1 MKLLTKYS
9 DYLICFFI
17 FVIYQ
22 FTMAPSVVQID
33 SGELAAVQVTFGIG
47 HPSGYP
53 LFTVLGY
60 LFSLIPLP
68 FTKILALNIL
78 TSLYV
83 TAASFFLIR
92 TIKLLIENFVIYKIE
107 KITNKKKQKIESQSV
122 LFKLDNFST
131 SLLAGIIGLIVPFSK
146 TFWFQ
151 STSVEVYSLHLLL
164 LSLNIF
170 FIVKILF
177 QKEIQLINWLL
188 IAVLLALGFGNHL
201 TTFLILPGLAYVYF
215 SKEKFSAASFKK
227 IGKMLLLFFPLL
239 AVLYLVMYF
248 RALQNPVINWGNPID
263 FERFWR
269 HFTGKQYQVWMFSSI
284 DAAKQQLAYFLG
296 NLPSEF
302 AYLNF
307 VIGLIGIYAGF
318 KYAKK
323 ASIFITICFIFTTLY
338 SINYN
343 INDIDSY
350 FLLSFISF
358 GFFIVYGILF
368 LIFKFKINISPKA
381 NFYFAGLII
390 LPLLQIFIHFSSVDQ
405 SKMYMYSDYTKTLLS
420 RVDKNGIV
428 LSYQWDYF
436 ISESYYFQ
444 KVENFRKDIKIIDK
458 ELLRRSWYYNQ
469 MERNYPEIIK
479 DMKVEINGF
488 LSALQPFERS
498 ENFDSNKLE
507 FFYQAIMTRIIT
519 DNYDKHSIYI
529 GPEFLDNEI
538 QKKEFVLP
546 QGYSLIPCGLLYK
559 VTKDTNYVP
568 APSSNINIRFPQVD
582 DKYSVLMKNIV
593 YIALTNRAMYEI
605 TYKNMDKAKKIAAN
619 IIKLFPDRG
628 LNQNLANALQ

>member
-201 TTFLILPGLAYVYF
+201 TTF
-215 SKEKFSAASFKK
+215 
-227 IGKMLLLFFPLL
+227 
-239 AVLYLVMYF
+239 
-248 RALQNPVINWGNPID
+248 
-263 FERFWR
+263 
-269 HFTGKQYQVWMFSSI
+269 
-284 DAAKQQLAYFLG
+284 
-296 NLPSEF
+296 
-302 AYLNF
+302 
-307 VIGLIGIYAGF
+307 
-318 KYAKK
+318 
-323 ASIFITICFIFTTLY
+323 
-338 SINYN
+338 
-343 INDIDSY
+343 
-350 FLLSFISF
+350 
-358 GFFIVYGILF
+358 
-368 LIFKFKINISPKA
+368 
-381 NFYFAGLII
+381 
-390 LPLLQIFIHFSSVDQ
+390 
-405 SKMYMYSDYTKTLLS
+405 
-420 RVDKNGIV
+420 
-428 LSYQWDYF
+428 
-436 ISESYYFQ
+436 
-444 KVENFRKDIKIIDK
+444 
-458 ELLRRSWYYNQ
+458 
-469 MERNYPEIIK
+469 
-479 DMKVEINGF
+479 
-488 LSALQPFERS
+488 
-498 ENFDSNKLE
+498 
-507 FFYQAIMTRIIT
+507 
-519 DNYDKHSIYI
+519 
-529 GPEFLDNEI
+529 
-538 QKKEFVLP
+538 
-546 QGYSLIPCGLLYK
+546 
-559 VTKDTNYVP
+559 
-568 APSSNINIRFPQVD
+568 
-582 DKYSVLMKNIV
+582 
-593 YIALTNRAMYEI
+593 
-605 TYKNMDKAKKIAAN
+605 
-619 IIKLFPDRG
+619 
-628 LNQNLANALQ
+628 